1 LSSHRAVD
9 IKAII
14 SLKFSDYGYN
24 GEIQTGKDMT
34 ESYRPK
40 PGDRFFRPPR
50 IKRFRLRRVL
60 GVAALFSA
68 GYGNV
73 GSSIYYALGIVALVA
88 LGATPVVLGIAG
100 ILFIFTALTYAEGT
114 AMLPE
119 AGGSASFAR
128 HGFNDM
134 AGFAAGWALML
145 SYIVTISISAFTIP
159 PYLGFFW
166 EPFKLSPVVGTLTSI
181 GIVGFLM
188 IINIVGIKETSF
200 LNISA
205 AVLDITTQVALVV
218 IGFILLFNPP
228 VLFHRI
234 IDNWPSTGNL
244 VFGIA
249 LASIAYTGIETMS
262 QMAEETKQPEKRV
275 PRALIMMI
283 VAVLVIFAG
292 ISLVSLSAMTP
303 QELATDWDRD
313 PVAGIAANLPIVLI
327 SDVLKPLIA
336 LLAGTILLIATN
348 AGLIGISRL
357 AFSLGSHKLQPA
369 ILSRV
374 HHRFKTP
381 YIAIIVFGVLA
392 IIILTPGFFATDAFE
407 DMGALYAFGSLLA
420 FMFAHASILSMR
432 VSQPTLE
439 RPFKLG
445 WNLRMWGRELPV
457 SAIIGL
463 LATTTIWVIIL
474 ITQPYSRWVGIV
486 WMGIGFIIYYFYRR
500 KANLGLT
507 RRAKAWA
514 TAERGR
520 PDFLNRK

>member
-1 LSSHRAVD
+1 
-9 IKAII
+9 
-14 SLKFSDYGYN
+14 
-24 GEIQTGKDMT
+24 MT

-40 PGDRFFRPPR
+40 PGDKVVRPKR
-50 IKRFRLRRVL
+50 IRRFRLRRVL

-73 GSSIYYALGIVALVA
+73 GSSIYYALGIVALIA

-128 HGFNDM
+128 HGFNDL

-166 EPFKLSPVVGTLTSI
+166 EPFKASPVLGTLTSM

-188 IINIVGIKETSF
+188 IINIIGIKETSF

-205 AVLDITTQVALVV
+205 AILDISTQVALVV

-228 VLFHRI
+228 VLIGRI
-234 IDNWPSTGNL
+234 IDHWPTTGNL

-303 QELATDWDRD
+303 QELASDWARD
-313 PVAGIAANLPIVLI
+313 PVAGIAANLPIVLLAN
-327 SDVLKPLIA
+327 VLKPLIA

-369 ILSRV
+369 VLSRV
-374 HHRFKTP
+374 HQRFKTP
-381 YIAIIVFGVLA
+381 YVAIIVFGVIALL
-392 IIILTPGFFATDAFE
+392 ILMPGFFHANAFAN
-407 DMGALYAFGSLLA
+407 MGALYAFGSLLA
-420 FMFAHASILSMR
+420 FMFAHASILSLR
-432 VSQPTLE
+432 IRQPKLE

-445 WNLRMWGRELPV
+445 WNLKMWGRELPI
-457 SAIIGL
+457 SSMIGL
-463 LATTTIWVIIL
+463 AATAIIWVIIL
-474 ITQPYSRWVGIV
+474 TTQPYSRWVGII
-486 WMGIGFIIYYFYRR
+486 WMAIGLIVYYFYRR
-500 KANLGLT
+500 KAKLRLT
-507 RRAKAWA
+507 QPIKIN
-514 TAERGR
+514 ERFTR
-520 PDFLNRK
+520 

>member
-1 LSSHRAVD
+1 MPE
-9 IKAII
+9 
-14 SLKFSDYGYN
+14 DY
-24 GEIQTGKDMT
+24 Q
-34 ESYRPK
+34 PK
-40 PGDRFFRPPR
+40 PGDKVVRPRR
-50 IKRFRLRRVL
+50 IRRFRLRRVL

-73 GSSIYYALGIVALVA
+73 GSSIYYALGIVALIA

-128 HGFNDM
+128 HGFNDL

-166 EPFKLSPVVGTLTSI
+166 EPFKASPVLGTLTSM

-188 IINIVGIKETSF
+188 IINIIGIKETSF
-200 LNISA
+200 LNIGA
-205 AVLDITTQVALVV
+205 AILDISTQVALVV

-234 IDNWPSTGNL
+234 IDNWPTTGNL

-303 QELATDWDRD
+303 QELASDWARD
-313 PVAGIAANLPIVLI
+313 PVAGIAAKLPIALLADI
-327 SDVLKPLIA
+327 LKPLIA

-369 ILSRV
+369 ALSRV
-374 HHRFKTP
+374 HQRFKTP
-381 YIAIIVFGVLA
+381 YVAIIVFGVIALLV
-392 IIILTPGFFATDAFE
+392 LTPGFFHANAFAN
-407 DMGALYAFGSLLA
+407 MGALYAFGSLLA
-420 FMFAHASILSMR
+420 FMFAHASILSLR
-432 VSQPTLE
+432 IRRPELE

-445 WNLRMWGRELPV
+445 WNIRAWGRQLPV
-457 SAIIGL
+457 STMIGL
-463 LATTTIWVIIL
+463 AATAIIWVIIL
-474 ITQPYSRWVGIV
+474 ITQPYSRWVGII
-486 WMGIGFIIYYFYRR
+486 WMVIGFIIYYFYRR
-500 KANLGLT
+500 KANLRLT
-507 RRAKAWA
+507 QPIKIN
-514 TAERGR
+514 ERSTS
-520 PDFLNRK
+520 

>member
-1 LSSHRAVD
+1 
-9 IKAII
+9 
-14 SLKFSDYGYN
+14 
-24 GEIQTGKDMT
+24 MP

-40 PGDRFFRPPR
+40 PGDKVVRPLR
-50 IKRFRLRRVL
+50 IRRFRLRRVL

-73 GSSIYYALGIVALVA
+73 GSSIYYALGIVALIA

-128 HGFNDM
+128 HGFNDL

-145 SYIVTISISAFTIP
+145 SYIVTISISAYTIP

-166 EPFKLSPVVGTLTSI
+166 EPFKASPILGTLTSM

-188 IINIVGIKETSF
+188 IINIIGIKETSF
-200 LNISA
+200 LNIGA
-205 AVLDITTQVALVV
+205 AILDIATQVTLVV

-228 VLFHRI
+228 VLISRI
-234 IDNWPSTGNL
+234 IDNWPTTGNL

-303 QELATDWDRD
+303 QELASDWARD
-313 PVAGIAANLPIVLI
+313 PVAGIAAKIPIALI
-327 SDVLKPLIA
+327 SNVLKPLIA

-369 ILSRV
+369 ALSRV
-374 HHRFKTP
+374 HEKFKTP
-381 YIAIIVFGVLA
+381 YVAIIVFGIIAL
-392 IIILTPGFFATDAFE
+392 IILTPGFFATNAFE
-407 DMGALYAFGSLLA
+407 NMGALYAFGSLLA
-420 FMFAHASILSMR
+420 FMFAHASILSLR
-432 VSQPTLE
+432 IRQPELE
-439 RPFKLG
+439 RPFRIG
-445 WNLRMWGRELPV
+445 WNLKMWGRELPI
-457 SAIIGL
+457 SSMIGL
-463 LATTTIWVIIL
+463 AATVIIWVIIL
-474 ITQPYSRWVGIV
+474 ITQPYSRWVGII
-486 WMGIGFIIYYFYRR
+486 WMAVGFIIYYFYRR
-500 KANLGLT
+500 KANLPFFHN
-507 RRAKAWA
+507 AK
-514 TAERGR
+514 R
-520 PDFLNRK
+520 PGGGVL

>member
-1 LSSHRAVD
+1 
-9 IKAII
+9 
-14 SLKFSDYGYN
+14 
-24 GEIQTGKDMT
+24 MT

-40 PGDRFFRPPR
+40 PGDKVVRPKR
-50 IKRFRLRRVL
+50 IRRFRLRRVL

-73 GSSIYYALGIVALVA
+73 GSSIYYALGIVALIA

-128 HGFNDM
+128 HGFNDL

-166 EPFKLSPVVGTLTSI
+166 EPFKASPVLGTLTSM

-188 IINIVGIKETSF
+188 IINIIGIKETSF

-205 AVLDITTQVALVV
+205 AILDISTQVALVV

-228 VLFHRI
+228 VLIGRI
-234 IDNWPSTGNL
+234 IDHWPTTGNL

-303 QELATDWDRD
+303 QELASDWARD
-313 PVAGIAANLPIVLI
+313 PVAGIAANLPIVLLAN
-327 SDVLKPLIA
+327 VLKPLIA

-369 ILSRV
+369 VLSRV
-374 HHRFKTP
+374 HQRFKTP
-381 YIAIIVFGVLA
+381 YVAIIVFGVIALL
-392 IIILTPGFFATDAFE
+392 ILMPGFFHANAFAN
-407 DMGALYAFGSLLA
+407 MGALYAFGSLLA
-420 FMFAHASILSMR
+420 FMFAHASILSLR
-432 VSQPTLE
+432 IRQPKLE

-445 WNLRMWGRELPV
+445 WNLKMWGRELPI
-457 SAIIGL
+457 SSMIGL
-463 LATTTIWVIIL
+463 AATAIIWVIIL
-474 ITQPYSRWVGIV
+474 TTQPYSRWVGII
-486 WMGIGFIIYYFYRR
+486 WMAIGFIIYYFYRR
-500 KANLGLT
+500 KAKLRLT
-507 RRAKAWA
+507 QPIKIN
-514 TAERGR
+514 ERFTR
-520 PDFLNRK
+520 

>member
-1 LSSHRAVD
+1 
-9 IKAII
+9 
-14 SLKFSDYGYN
+14 
-24 GEIQTGKDMT
+24 MT
-34 ESYRPK
+34 ESYQPK
-40 PGDRFFRPPR
+40 PGDRVVRPRR
-50 IKRFRLRRVL
+50 IRRFRLRRVL
-60 GVAALFSA
+60 GVPALFSA

-128 HGFNDM
+128 HGFNDL

-145 SYIVTISISAFTIP
+145 SYIVTISISAYTIP

-166 EPFKLSPVVGTLTSI
+166 EPFKVSPILGTLTSM

-188 IINIVGIKETSF
+188 VINIIGIKETSF
-200 LNISA
+200 LNIGA
-205 AVLDITTQVALVV
+205 AVLDIATQVTLVV

-234 IDNWPSTGNL
+234 IDNWPTTGNL

-303 QELATDWDRD
+303 QELASDWARD
-313 PVAGIAANLPIVLI
+313 PVAGIAAKLPIAMMAAI
-327 SDVLKPLIA
+327 LKPLIA

-357 AFSLGSHKLQPA
+357 AFSLGTHKLQPA
-369 ILSRV
+369 ALSRV
-374 HHRFKTP
+374 HERFKTP
-381 YIAIIVFGVLA
+381 YVAIIVFG
-392 IIILTPGFFATDAFE
+392 IIAMLILMPGFFHANAFAN
-407 DMGALYAFGSLLA
+407 MGALYAFGSLLA
-420 FMFAHASILSMR
+420 FMFAHASIISLR
-432 VSQPTLE
+432 IRKPELE

-445 WNLRMWGRELPV
+445 WNLRIGGRELPV
-457 SAIIGL
+457 SSMIGL
-463 LATTTIWVIIL
+463 AATAVIWAIIL
-474 ITQPYSRWVGIV
+474 ITQPYSRWVGII
-486 WMGIGFIIYYFYRR
+486 WMVIGFIVYYFYRR
-500 KANLGLT
+500 KANLKLT
-507 RRAKAWA
+507 QPIAARRVSRV
-514 TAERGR
+514 E
-520 PDFLNRK
+520 D